1 MSHAVKPQASA
12 NAISNIREA
21 VRAEP
26 GLGNMSFQVK
36 ARSHGGLAVRVE
48 TGSSFQ
54 NGKEDNSR
62 AGKFSN
68 IGDEPP
74 GILGADT
81 GMSPTEYILQ
91 ALAGCYTAT
100 LTLMAAEKGIEL
112 EGIELDLYFDI
123 DMKGFLGLDQNVR
136 KGAKSIRV
144 NVRLDSNTATREQLE
159 ELVRLLPENSP
170 IHDTLANPVLIET
183 RLV

>member
-1 MSHAVKPQASA
+1 MSHSAKPQASA
-12 NAISNIREA
+12 DAISNVREA

-54 NGKEDNSR
+54 NGKEDRSR
-62 AGKFSN
+62 VGKFSN

-74 GILGADT
+74 GLLGDDT

-100 LTLMAAEKGIEL
+100 LTLMAAEKGVDL
-112 EGIELDLYFDI
+112 ESIELDLYFDI
-123 DMKGFLGLDQNVR
+123 DMKGFLGLDKNAR
-136 KGAKSIRV
+136 KGAKGIRV
-144 NVRLDSNTATREQLE
+144 DVRLESNTASREKLA
-159 ELVRLLPENSP
+159 ELVSLLPEASP
-170 IHDTLANPVLIET
+170 IHDTLANPVPIET